1 MKQFTTQQLILLRQ
15 RVSEQPE
22 ILELLIADNAV
33 VLNNPVRVPE
43 TALATWNLYYYCP
56 EHAVRLVWDRD
67 NPTSHCCPI
76 DGKRF
81 SGEPYDGAWWRELN
95 GLNAKACHQLG
106 LLWQLTGESHYLDKV
121 SELLMRYA
129 EFYPGYAIH
138 GGIPY
143 NGPGKMNA
151 QTLCEANCLLDFT
164 LGYDC
169 ISEALNTEQREYI
182 TTRLLREGAQ
192 FLMAHR
198 TAQLH
203 NHEVKIGC
211 AVGVL
216 GFVLEDESLLEFAL
230 NQPYGLRYQLE
241 HGLFEEGLWFEGS
254 IHYHFYALQGFLAF
268 EKMAIGTRWSLLD
281 EPYYRKMLSFPLTL
295 LMPDGSFPRIND
307 CIYGQEKLDHSY
319 LYEFA
324 WHYYQDPQYAAA
336 LKAIN
341 QRKPHPHLD
350 TFLYTTPLPEQVPE
364 LIPTSHLHAPDCGL
378 TIWRDAQKKR
388 ALLVKHS
395 PYGGEHDHYDRLNI
409 VLFNGAEEIL
419 PDLGTTGYGAP
430 MHYAYYKNSATHNTI
445 TVNQT
450 NQPPAIPVVQQYH
463 ESDAFCWLDT
473 QVDWRQTPPELDS
486 HTRVQW
492 DSEAWKDVRFR
503 RRLLWLD
510 NVLIDI
516 SCVQNPHNQQIDWTL
531 HLQGKTLDVE
541 GEPAIFSTHGPLAIM
556 HDAHVVQLTNSQP
569 RHFSTAQSG
578 QALWLYGQAELWQG
592 NAPDNPAV
600 QDLSYLVL
608 RSKEQNPEFVCVW
621 DFDTQQPITD
631 MQVTPDTNG
640 IRIFLKRGEMTLVVD
655 VAEDCTVLPHLKTVH
670 IPFQD

>member
-15 RVSEQPE
+15 QIKQQPAIIEQ
-22 ILELLIADNAV
+22 LIADNSV
-33 VLNNPVRVPE
+33 VLNNPLHVPE

-56 EHAVRLVWDRD
+56 DHGVRLMWDRHS
-67 NPTSHCCPI
+67 PASHCCPV
-76 DGKRF
+76 DGRQF

-106 LLWQLTGESHYLDKV
+106 VLWQLTGEHIYFEKV
-121 SELLMRYA
+121 RDLLMRYA

-138 GGIPY
+138 GDIPY

-164 LGYDC
+164 LGFDC
-169 ISEALNTEQREYI
+169 IAQALTAEQREYI
-182 TTRLLREGAQ
+182 ITRLLREGAQ

-211 AVGVL
+211 AVGVMGL
-216 GFVLEDESLLEFAL
+216 VLEDDSLLEFAV

-254 IHYHFYALQGFLAF
+254 VHYHFYALQGFLAF
-268 EKMAIGTRWSLLD
+268 EKLAMGTRWSLLD
-281 EPYYRKMLSFPLTL
+281 EPYYKKMLSFPLTL
-295 LMPDGSFPRIND
+295 LMPDGTFPRIND
-307 CIYGQEKLDHSY
+307 CIYGQEKLDHGH

-324 WHYYQDPQYAAA
+324 WYYYQDSQYAAA

-341 QRKPHPHLD
+341 QHHLRLNLD
-350 TFLYTTPLPEQVPE
+350 AFLYTRPLPEQVPE
-364 LIPTSHLHAPDCGL
+364 LIPTGHLHAPHCGL
-378 TIWRDAQKKR
+378 TLWRNAAKQR
-388 ALLVKHS
+388 ALLVKHT
-395 PYGGEHDHYDRLNI
+395 PYGGEHDHYDRLNL

-450 NQPPAIPVVQQYH
+450 NQPPAIPVVRQYH
-463 ESDAFCWLDT
+463 ESEAFCWLDT
-473 QVDWRQTPPELDS
+473 EVDWRQPPPELDS

-492 DSEAWKDVRFR
+492 DSDAWRDVRFR

-510 NVLIDI
+510 NALIDI
-516 SCVQNPHNQQIDWTL
+516 SNVQNPHRQQIDWTL
-531 HLQGKTLDVE
+531 HLHGKALDIE
-541 GEPAIFSTHGPLAIM
+541 GELATFSHTGPLAIM
-556 HDAHVVQLTNSQP
+556 QDAHCAQLTNSQP
-569 RHFSTAQSG
+569 RNFGTALNG
-578 QALWLYGQAELWQG
+578 QALWLHGQAELWQG
-592 NAPDNPAV
+592 KAPDNPAIE
-600 QDLSYLVL
+600 DLSYLVL
-608 RSKEQNPEFVCVW
+608 RSAEKSPEFVCAW
-621 DFDTQQPITD
+621 DFDNQQPITD
-631 MQVTPDTNG
+631 MQVMPDG
-640 IRIFLKRGEMTLVVD
+640 EGMRIALKRGEN
-655 VAEDCTVLPHLKTVH
+655 VLMIDIADDDTSLPRLQRSHCPL
-670 IPFQD
+670 

>member
-15 RVSEQPE
+15 RMTQQPE
-22 ILELLIADNAV
+22 IVAQLIAENTV
-33 VLNNPVRVPE
+33 VLNNPVKVPE
-43 TALATWNLYYYCP
+43 TARATWNLYYFCP
-56 EHAVRLVWDRD
+56 DHGVRLKWDRHT
-67 NPTSHCCPI
+67 PTSHCCPV
-76 DGKRF
+76 DGQSF

-106 LLWQLTGESHYLDKV
+106 LLWQLTGQQSYLDKV
-121 SELLMRYA
+121 RELLMRYA
-129 EFYPGYAIH
+129 EYYPDYDIH

-151 QTLCEANCLLDFT
+151 QTLCEANCMLDFT

-169 ISEALNTEQREYI
+169 IAEALSAQQREYI

-211 AVGVL
+211 AIGVL
-216 GFVLEDESLLEFAL
+216 GFILEDEALLEFAV
-230 NQPYGLRYQLE
+230 NEPYGLRYQLE

-268 EKMAIGTRWSLLD
+268 EKLAIGSHWSLLD
-281 EPYYRKMLSFPLTL
+281 EPYYKKMLSFPLAL
-295 LMPDGSFPRIND
+295 LMPDGTFPRIND
-307 CIYGQEKLDHSY
+307 CIYGQEKLDHSH

-324 WHYYQDPQYAAA
+324 WYYYQDELYAAA
-336 LKAIN
+336 LKAIR
-341 QRKPHPHLD
+341 QQYPVPHFD
-350 TFLYTTPLPEQVPE
+350 TFVYDSPLPEKLPE
-364 LIPTSHLHAPDCGL
+364 LIPVGHLHAPNCGL
-378 TIWRDAQKKR
+378 TIWRNSQKKR
-388 ALLVKHS
+388 ALLIKHT
-395 PYGGEHDHYDRLNI
+395 PFGGEHDHYDRLNI
-409 VLFNGAEEIL
+409 LLFNGGKEIL

-450 NQPPAIPVVQQYH
+450 NQPPAVPVVHHYY

-473 QVDWRQTPPELDS
+473 GVDWRQIPPDLDS

-492 DSEAWKDVRFR
+492 DSEAWRDVRFR

-510 NVLIDI
+510 NAIIDI
-516 SCVQNPHNQQIDWTL
+516 SNVQNPHSQQIDWTL
-531 HLQGKTLDVE
+531 HLQGKALDSE
-541 GEPAIFSTHGPLAIM
+541 GECAQFSSQGPLVM
-556 HDAHVVQLTNSQP
+556 MKDARCVQLTNSQP
-569 RHFSTAQSG
+569 RHFATTDNG
-578 QALWLYGQAELWQG
+578 QALWLYGHAELWQG

-608 RSKEQNPEFVCVW
+608 RSKEQTSQFVCVW
-621 DFDTQQPITD
+621 DFDHQQPVTD
-631 MQVTPDTNG
+631 MHVTPDSNG
-640 IRIFLKRGEMTLVVD
+640 MTIQLRRGERTLLVD
-655 VAEDCTVLPHLKTVH
+655 LFEEYAVLPQLKTSH
-670 IPFQD
+670 IPF

>member
-15 RVSEQPE
+15 RVSQQPD

-33 VLNNPVRVPE
+33 VLNNPVKVPE

-56 EHAVRLVWDRD
+56 EHGVRLVWDR
-67 NPTSHCCPI
+67 NAPTSHCCPI
-76 DGKRF
+76 DGQRF

-106 LLWQLTGESHYLDKV
+106 LLWQLTGERHYLDKV
-121 SELLMRYA
+121 TDLLMHYA
-129 EFYPGYAIH
+129 AVYPGYAIH

-164 LGYDC
+164 LGFDC
-169 ISEALNTEQREYI
+169 ISEALSAEQREYI
-182 TTRLLREGAQ
+182 TTRLLREGAE

-216 GFVLEDESLLEFAL
+216 GFVLEDDSLLEFAL

-268 EKMAIGTRWSLLD
+268 EKMAMGTRWSLLD
-281 EPYYRKMLSFPLTL
+281 EPYYKKMLSFPLTL
-295 LMPDGSFPRIND
+295 LMPDGAFPRIND
-307 CIYGQEKLDHSY
+307 CIYGQEKLDHGY

-324 WHYYQDPQYAAA
+324 WHYYQDPLYAAA

-341 QRKPHPHLD
+341 QHEPHPHLD
-350 TFLYTTPLPEQVPE
+350 AFLYTTPLPEQVPE
-364 LIPTSHLHAPDCGL
+364 LVPTGHLHAPDCGL
-378 TIWRDAQKKR
+378 TIWRNAQKKR

-409 VLFNGAEEIL
+409 VLFNGGEEIL

-450 NQPPAIPVVQQYH
+450 NQPPAIPVAQQYH

-510 NVLIDI
+510 NALIDI
-516 SCVQNPHNQQIDWTL
+516 SSVRNPHRQQIDWTL

-541 GEPAIFSTHGPLAIM
+541 GEPAIFSAHGPLAIM
-556 HDAHVVQLTNSQP
+556 RDAHVVPLTNSQP
-569 RHFSTAQSG
+569 RHFSTAHSG
-578 QALWLYGQAELWQG
+578 QALWLHGQAELWQG

-640 IRIFLKRGEMTLVVD
+640 MRILLKRGEMTLVVD
-655 VAEDCTVLPHLKTVH
+655 VADDYAVLPQLKTSH
-670 IPFQD
+670 IPF